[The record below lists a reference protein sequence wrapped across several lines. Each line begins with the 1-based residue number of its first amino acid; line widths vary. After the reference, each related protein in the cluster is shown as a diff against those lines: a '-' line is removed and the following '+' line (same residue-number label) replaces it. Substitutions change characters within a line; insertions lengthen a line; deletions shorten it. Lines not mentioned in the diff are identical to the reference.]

1 MSWIPIAARSS
12 GLRDKSLAFMQGI
25 VPILPARKGAAYDP
39 DLHDRDATLWEIP
52 ETRLFLS
59 KEGAEARAAA
69 LNPPNKRGK
78 RCQSSSQESTS
89 VTDSVEDYSTDDS
102 SDIGP

>member
-1 MSWIPIAARSS
+1 MVRSL
-12 GLRDKSLAFMQGI
+12 GVRDKTWVFMQGI
-25 VPILPARKGAAYDP
+25 MPILPVSKGAVYDP
-39 DLHDRDATLWEIP
+39 NLHDKDATLWEIP
-52 ETRLFLS
+52 ESGLFMR

-78 RCQSSSQESTS
+78 SYQSLSQGSTS
-89 VTDSVEDYSTDDS
+89 YTDRAEDYTLDGS